1 MDIWYPH
8 TYNFYS
14 FFENWIFYLYQVDGS
29 IASNPSIQLCL
40 IITELWEHTHAT
52 EMHLLLLAS
61 IGMGFSSSSAG
72 KESTCN
78 EGETGDT
85 GLIPESG
92 RSPGGRYATHS
103 SILPW
108 KNPWTEEPGGHNPK
122 GSQRVRHNWTTK
134 HSTQYLYAKLFRVG
148 GLFCC
153 CCWGVLFITSQ
164 VIKIFTTT
172 QFRILRMTIISQ
184 RLFFFPPALPHAKPL
199 QLYLTLCDPMDCSPP
214 NSSVH
219 ELILQKRILEWG
231 CHALLLGILW
241 TQALNPYLVSL
252 LCWQE
257 VLYQSHLLGS
267 PALWS
272 GRETFLIRA

>member
-61 IGMGFSSSSAG
+61 IGMGFSSGSAG

-122 GSQRVRHNWTTK
+122 GSKESDTTEQL
-134 HSTQYLYAKLFRVG
+134 STAHRICMLNYSELEDYFVVVVG
-148 GLFCC
+148 ECC
-153 CCWGVLFITSQ
+153 
-164 VIKIFTTT
+164 
-172 QFRILRMTIISQ
+172 
-184 RLFFFPPALPHAKPL
+184 
-199 QLYLTLCDPMDCSPP
+199 
-214 NSSVH
+214 
-219 ELILQKRILEWG
+219 
-231 CHALLLGILW
+231 LLLLKW
-241 TQALNPYLVSL
+241 
-252 LCWQE
+252 
-257 VLYQSHLLGS
+257 
-267 PALWS
+267 
-272 GRETFLIRA
+272 